1 MSRILV
7 FLVWLIAVLLALS
20 IAPGIAILLIVA
32 TVATIIGWGLKRI
45 LWDDAGIDPK
55 NTWGS
60 GG

>member
-1 MSRILV
+1 MSRVLV

-20 IAPGIAILLIVA
+20 IAPGIALLLIAA
-32 TVATIIGWGLKRI
+32 TVVTLVGWGLKRI
-45 LWDDAGIDPK
+45 LWDDAGLDPK